1 MKRLFLTASFFFL
14 FPKIRIK
21 LNCKFKGQKV
31 YKNRKIIIFS
41 KTKFFLPERQTCI
54 LLEFVNRKKKEFRAY
69 CIIDRG
75 ITRSI
80 QLCF

>member
-1 MKRLFLTASFFFL
+1 MNETAVSHREFFFYFL
-14 FPKIRIK
+14 K
-21 LNCKFKGQKV
+21 LELNYCKFEGEKV

-41 KTKFFLPERQTCI
+41 KTKFFLPERQTYI

>member
-1 MKRLFLTASFFFL
+1 MNETAVSHREFFFYFL
-14 FPKIRIK
+14 K
-21 LNCKFKGQKV
+21 LELNYCKFEGEKV

-69 CIIDRG
+69 CIIDRE